1 MIFNTCFSKQVKAL
15 CRYLVYVHLSCHRSK
30 KMSSDEERTS
40 EVDLNNLPSEYFLKI
55 LILGDLGVGKSSLV
69 KKYCSS
75 DSGPEYKV
83 SVDVTHSCKCVNIN
97 GLKINLQLW
106 DIPGHERFGGMT
118 RVHYKVIF
126 LC

>member
-1 MIFNTCFSKQVKAL
+1 
-15 CRYLVYVHLSCHRSK
+15 
-30 KMSSDEERTS
+30 MSSDEESTS

-118 RVHYKVIF
+118 RVHYKVITRF
-126 LC
+126 FHANFNLKKTMVQGVEKVSVHF

>member
-1 MIFNTCFSKQVKAL
+1 
-15 CRYLVYVHLSCHRSK
+15 
-30 KMSSDEERTS
+30 MSSDEDSSANS
-40 EVDLNNLPSEYFLKI
+40 EIVDLNNLPGECFLKI
-55 LILGDLGVGKSSLV
+55 LVLGDLGVGKTSLV
-69 KKYCSS
+69 KKYCSPL

-118 RVHYKVIF
+118 RVHYKVIMNS
-126 LC
+126 